1 MRNSKLT
8 VTITILLMIIFATQ
22 LFSPA
27 NAQPRILYGT
37 VYSALTGRPLAATV
51 TISYCGYAQTV
62 STSSIDGS
70 WQLSFS
76 FGTLGTIAFS
86 APGYVT
92 QTFQT
97 GLNGQWFDS
106 GGVVSL
112 QP

>member
-1 MRNSKLT
+1 MLNSKLT
-8 VTITILLMIIFATQ
+8 ATITILLIIIFATQ
-22 LFSPA
+22 LFSSA

-37 VYSALTGRPLAATV
+37 VYSAITGKPLAATV
-51 TISYCGYAQTV
+51 TISYCGYTQTA
-62 STSSIDGS
+62 STSSDGS

-76 FGTLGTIAFS
+76 YGTLGIITFS
-86 APGYVT
+86 ATGYVT